1 MINDSTCHVADCSA
15 RDPDR
20 PLLSPDFVC
29 RLHHTA
35 GSSSSSILFGL
46 AIYCVSILPH
56 PIIISSSLFLAVA
69 SEREQLC
76 KCNQGS

>member
-1 MINDSTCHVADCSA
+1 MTAHVM
-15 RDPDR
+15 
-20 PLLSPDFVC
+20 LLIAVPVIP
-29 RLHHTA
+29 TA
-35 GSSSSSILFGL
+35 HCCLRILSVGFITQPVPVPVPSCL
-46 AIYCVSILPH
+46 VWRFTVLVLLPH